1 MLQFIEMCIKIFGL
15 CSIMGIIILIPIS
28 MTSDDSNLENEKS
41 LDRLSITVIQNGSN
55 RLIAY
60 LVLMYTFTLI
70 VFYFLKQSYNTYIYL
85 RAQYLLRLSKTMAS
99 RSVII
104 TGIPEELRNDQSL
117 AEYYERLEI
126 GSVESCYVVRTIHG
140 LHKLIKRRADALLK
154 LERAY
159 ATFWRNPCT
168 IPGYDPDRILDDV
181 KMYRRVLEAA
191 DKRAEEAG
199 TSSSSEEEE
208 DLREKFRKNN
218 KKKKTFLNTTF
229 FKGLVEPNAMMG
241 AKESHRPQVRTG
253 LWGLFGQKV
262 DAIEYYTKLFD
273 DLDKTVVERRTSPLY
288 EMTSVAFITFEHM
301 SSAVRYIYFREIY
314 DTDHTSQLDHCLSN
328 RHQSSTFCLSH
339 NHGQ

>member
-1 MLQFIEMCIKIFGL
+1 
-15 CSIMGIIILIPIS
+15 
-28 MTSDDSNLENEKS
+28 
-41 LDRLSITVIQNGSN
+41 
-55 RLIAY
+55 
-60 LVLMYTFTLI
+60 
-70 VFYFLKQSYNTYIYL
+70 
-85 RAQYLLRLSKTMAS
+85 
-99 RSVII
+99 
-104 TGIPEELRNDQSL
+104 
-117 AEYYERLEI
+117 LEI

-199 TSSSSEEEE
+199 TSSSSSEEEE
-208 DLREKFRKNN
+208 DDLREKFRKNN

-229 FKGLVEPNAMMG
+229 FKGLIEPNAMMG

-273 DLDKTVVERRTSPLY
+273 DLDKTVVETRTSPLY

-301 SSAVRYIYFREIY
+301 SSAVEYIYIYFWGGRFMIL
-314 DTDHTSQLDHCLSN
+314 TIHPN
-328 RHQSSTFCLSH
+328 
-339 NHGQ
+339 